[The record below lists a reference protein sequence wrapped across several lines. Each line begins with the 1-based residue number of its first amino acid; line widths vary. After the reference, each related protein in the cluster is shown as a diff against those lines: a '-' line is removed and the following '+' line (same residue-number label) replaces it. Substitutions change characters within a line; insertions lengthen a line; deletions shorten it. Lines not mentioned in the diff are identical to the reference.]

1 MAAAT
6 VVVPLIAAAPG
17 LIKGGIEVA
26 KFVKESRREKQAR
39 EAAKPSP
46 KVSREAS
53 RGSKRGKLVSGVPK
67 LDQEQR
73 AALEAIAREVA
84 AHPLPPALASSRD
97 ALTLAFVIN
106 AWVESRLRPGA
117 RNDAGEESIGLFQIN
132 RRAHPRYPAARLI
145 DPAYNTRAFLELLT
159 SQAAPF
165 ERALRRGATI
175 AELTA
180 GVTYYVE
187 RPKDRAEKAEARA
200 GLARDWYGSLADRQA
215 LGWRA

>member
-1 MAAAT
+1 VAAAT

-26 KFVKESRREKQAR
+26 KFVKESRQEKQAR

-46 KVSREAS
+46 KVSREVGVS
-53 RGSKRGKLVSGVPK
+53 RKGQAVSGVPK

-73 AALEAIAREVA
+73 TALEAIAREVA
-84 AHPLPPALASSRD
+84 AYPLPPALASSRD